1 MEASNKA
8 SLKELSETK
17 EALARLTVNQVKS
30 TGWETRL
37 NVTAQE
43 KDDLQQELEVE
54 HSRAKI
60 ADGQIAILRER
71 CGTRYFNWNY

>member
-54 HSRAKI
+54 QSRAKI
-60 ADGQIAILRER
+60 ADGQIAALRER